1 MEFNT
6 IITEEREGIYIIT
19 LNRPEAKNALN
30 SEMWYELCKAFDYL
44 EETDSLRCCIM
55 TNVGDCFCAGSDLK
69 EIAAETY
76 HAPEGYEKSGFA
88 GMTKRYISKPLIA
101 AANGRVLGGG
111 VEILVAC
118 DLAVAATDSEFSLP
132 EPRRGL
138 TAAGGGCL
146 MRIMQT
152 MPAKAAMEL
161 MLVSEPFSAQKALDC
176 YLVNRIVEPGHVL
189 DEAIAMAKL
198 ICKGAPLAIECT
210 KRTAYETMGENVV
223 YPSKG
228 WEILERIERITQESE
243 DKLEG
248 ARAFA
253 EKREPVWKGC

>member
-1 MEFNT
+1 MAYNT
-6 IITEEREGIYIIT
+6 IMTEEQDGIYIIT
-19 LNRPEAKNALN
+19 LNRPEAKNAVN
-30 SEMWYELCKAFDYL
+30 NEMWRELNEAFDHL

-69 EIAAETY
+69 EIAADIH
-76 HAPEGYEKSGFA
+76 HAPEGYEDSGFA
-88 GMTKRYISKPLIA
+88 GMTKRYVSKPLIA
-101 AANGRVLGGG
+101 ACNGRVLGGG
-111 VEILVAC
+111 VEIVMAC
-118 DLAVAATDSEFSLP
+118 DLAVADTSSTFSLP

-146 MRIMQT
+146 MRIMQ
-152 MPAKAAMEL
+152 MVPAKAAMEL
-161 MLVSEPFSAQKALDC
+161 MLVAEPFSAQKALDC
-176 YLVNRIVEPGHVL
+176 FLINRVVEPGKVL
-189 DEAIAMAKL
+189 DEAIEMAKL

-210 KRTAYETMGENVV
+210 KRTAYETMGESII

-228 WEILERIERITQESE
+228 WETVERIEKITQTSQ